1 MKRMQQIGL
10 GLLVTTVAAPAMAA
24 FHLMK
29 VVEVFPGTALAPNA
43 QYVVLQMYSGGQN
56 QVGTHKVTV
65 YDSAGV
71 LLASGTFTF
80 PGAVPLGANQDKIFI
95 ATAEAAT
102 FFNLSA
108 DLVIPAA
115 VIPIAGGKVCFDAIP
130 IDCVAWGSF
139 SGPSNSTVGL
149 VGPPLNPTSSPNIE
163 PGGLI
168 PGRAA
173 VRRLDIALPDTTLT
187 AADDTDDS
195 AANFKLAAPAP
206 KNNARVNGTIPPNTC
221 GNGVLEGLEQC
232 DDNNTNDGDAC
243 SFDCATVIPKIFLD
257 GFEATL
263 L

>member
-1 MKRMQQIGL
+1 MKRLRQIGFL
-10 GLLVTTVAAPAMAA
+10 GLIGAAATPALAS

-29 VVEVFPGTALAPNA
+29 VVEVFPGTAVAPNA

-56 QVGTHKVTV
+56 AVGGHSVRIF
-65 YDSAGV
+65 DSAGAQV
-71 LLASGTFTF
+71 GGGVATFGTGVAF
-80 PGAVPLGANQDKIFI
+80 GANQDKIFI

-108 DLVIPAA
+108 DLLIPAA
-115 VIPIAGGKVCFDAIP
+115 VIPKAGGKICFDV

-139 SGPSNSTVGL
+139 SGPSNGMVGL
-149 VGPPLNPTSSPNIE
+149 VGPPLNPTSAPGIE

-168 PGRAA
+168 PGLAA
-173 VRRLDIALPDTTLT
+173 VRRLDIVAPDTTLEP
-187 AADDTDDS
+187 ADDTDNS
-195 AANFKLAAPAP
+195 AANFKLSAPAP
-206 KNNARVNGTIPPNTC
+206 KNNARVTGTIPPNTC

-243 SFDCATVIPKIFLD
+243 SFDCATVIPKIFGD
-257 GFEATL
+257 GFEDTL